1 MEHVRKAFD
10 EAASRYDSQRR
21 HVIPEMEKF
30 YSAAVW
36 AAEWEG
42 DKPAVLDIGAVTGFL
57 TALLLERYPE
67 ASVTFVDFSE
77 QMLAL
82 ARERFGG
89 RGDIQYVVGDYSKNE
104 HGIGKYDLIRSAL
117 SIHHLSAEEKH
128 RLYQRIFDAL
138 NQGGIFVNADQVL
151 GNSPYIHARFME

>member
-36 AAEWEG
+36 AAEWEE
-42 DKPAVLDIGAVTGFL
+42 DKPAVLDIGAGTGLL
-57 TALLLERYPE
+57 TALLLDRYPK
-67 ASVTFVDFSE
+67 ASVTLVDFSE

-82 ARERFGG
+82 ARRGSGG
-89 RGDIQYVVGDYSKNE
+89 GKTSGTLS
-104 HGIGKYDLIRSAL
+104 GIIVRM
-117 SIHHLSAEEKH
+117 
-128 RLYQRIFDAL
+128 
-138 NQGGIFVNADQVL
+138 NM
-151 GNSPYIHARFME
+151 NSGSMT